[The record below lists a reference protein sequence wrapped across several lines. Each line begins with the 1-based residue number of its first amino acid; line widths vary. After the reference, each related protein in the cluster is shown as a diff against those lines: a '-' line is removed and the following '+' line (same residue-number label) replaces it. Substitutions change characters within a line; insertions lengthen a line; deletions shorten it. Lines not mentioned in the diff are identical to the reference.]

1 MSSITIA
8 IEDFSSP
15 HFEAKN
21 WINSVLKP
29 NTTQDDG
36 VKDTTILVTKLQM
49 VSESTSRQFDQL
61 STSVL
66 QSMPRI
72 LYDLKV
78 ISEAAHSTHQGVEAV
93 KKNLGLIEGDTEDA
107 LEKLRKPHTAKVR
120 MEECHTILLEKSN
133 ELQERQK
140 EKEALESLMRKEQE
154 REKEE
159 RVEKELRASLELK
172 QQQEQEQEEEEEKR
186 KLVIEE
192 PVQVAPIV
200 IAPVDEGLEYG
211 HVQLPPLRSTPRRIT
226 TPTTHQVN
234 NNVPAEDNSYL
245 QQIQDSMTPSNMFKR
260 IGVPLDKFWQS

>member
-1 MSSITIA
+1 MSSITID
-8 IEDFSSP
+8 INDFSSP
-15 HFEAKN
+15 QFEAKS

-36 VKDTTILVTKLQM
+36 AKDTTILVTKLQM

-66 QSMPRI
+66 KSMPRI
-72 LYDLKV
+72 LYDLKE
-78 ISEAAHSTHQGVEAV
+78 ISEAAHATHQGVEAV

-107 LEKLRKPHTAKVR
+107 LEKLRKPHIAKVR
-120 MEECHTILLEKSN
+120 MEACRTLLLEKSN

-140 EKEALESLMRKEQE
+140 EKDALASLMRKEQE
-154 REKEE
+154 EEREKEERKREE
-159 RVEKELRASLELK
+159 RVEKELRALELK
-172 QQQEQEQEEEEEKR
+172 QEEK
-186 KLVIEE
+186 VIEE
-192 PVQVAPIV
+192 PVQAAPPVV

-211 HVQLPPLRSTPRRIT
+211 HVQLPPLRSTPRRIP
-226 TPTTHQVN
+226 TPTTNQIN

-260 IGVPLDKFWQS
+260 IGVPVSFKYIYI